1 MSEKELDPL
10 GNEILQKPEDK
21 EANSPFYRKKRFWIP
36 LFLLIVA
43 IVGGYQ
49 WYKGTLGY
57 ISSDD
62 AFIDADRMAVSSKI
76 LGRVIKLYA
85 TDGDTVKA
93 GQVLVRIDSTDLI
106 SQKNQAVAALNLANE
121 SIPLSKINIAKATED
136 FERAKIQ
143 IRKNIITK
151 EQYDHAQKALEAANA
166 ELNINKSK
174 IESAKAQLDVISTQL
189 KNTTI
194 CAPMDGVVAKRWIL
208 EGNVV
213 QPGEPI
219 YSVYNMQEVWVTA
232 DLEETDL
239 GQLRIGDNVSITV
252 DSYADKTFSGKI
264 LKLGTNTASQF
275 SLIPPSNA
283 SGNFTK
289 VTQRIPVKISID
301 PTVNGKKVLLL
312 PGMSVEIK
320 IKTRE

>member
-10 GNEILQKPEDK
+10 GNEILPLPEDK
-21 EANSPFYRKKRFWIP
+21 DANTPIYKKKRFWIP
-36 LFLLIVA
+36 LILLIILIA
-43 IVGGYQ
+43 GGWH
-49 WYKGTLGY
+49 WYKGTLGF

-62 AFIDADRMAVSSKI
+62 AFVDADRMAVSSKI
-76 LGRVIKLYA
+76 LGRVTNLYV

-106 SQKNQAVAALNLANE
+106 AQRNQALAALNLAHE
-121 SIPLSKINIAKATED
+121 TIPLNKINIARAEED
-136 FERAKIQ
+136 FARAKAQIQ
-143 IRKNIITK
+143 KNIITK
-151 EQYDHAQKALEAANA
+151 EQYDHAQKVLEAANA

-174 IESAKAQLDVISTQL
+174 IESAKAQLDVIVTQL

-194 CAPMDGVVAKRWIL
+194 YAPMDGVVAKRWIL

-219 YSVYNMQEVWVTA
+219 YTIYDMKEIWVTA

-239 GQLRIGDNVSITV
+239 GYLRLGDDVTITV
-252 DSYADKTFSGKI
+252 DSYPDKSFVGKI
-264 LKLGTNTASQF
+264 LKMGTNTASQF

-289 VTQRIPVKISID
+289 VTQRIPVKISIA
-301 PTVNGKKVLLL
+301 PTAKGASVLLL

-320 IKTRE
+320 IKIKE